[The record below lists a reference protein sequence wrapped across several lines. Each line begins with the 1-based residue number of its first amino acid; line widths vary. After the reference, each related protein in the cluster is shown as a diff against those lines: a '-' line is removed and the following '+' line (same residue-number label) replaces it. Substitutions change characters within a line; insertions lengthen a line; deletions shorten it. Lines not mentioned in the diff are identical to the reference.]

1 MNTIPQEL
9 DICVSNQCNMRCR
22 YCYSGNLDRSRAQ
35 RLDLRR
41 MKLAV
46 LQYLRAAGPRA
57 EKISISGGEPLLD
70 KKLLAALLPW
80 LRRAAGPGMEME
92 CFSNGL
98 LLDRHAAELFRR
110 SKVHLKIS
118 LDGAAASQ
126 DLNRITRGGQ
136 PSSARVVRNIKALPK
151 GLRRTLGISTTV
163 TRATAPRLAE
173 NIKFLASLGAGDL
186 GLSFA
191 VQEKWTSADLAALKR
206 ELLSARAWLKGAGRG
221 AFKDS
226 PKFGYK
232 LMRPGKAWLES
243 FCGQGEVS
251 IAPDGYFYPCSM
263 LSASSVA
270 QDPALRARYQ
280 VGDWRTG
287 LDLAKIRETREK
299 AFRTVVKGGRREFL
313 GCLLC
318 IYYSSLLHGGDL
330 RAMLRSSTDIVR
342 LLRKTGMGAGNP
354 DVPRAPLA
362 GAAK

>member
-22 YCYSGNLDRSRAQ
+22 YCYSGSLDRSRAQ

-70 KKLLAALLPW
+70 KKLLRSLLPW
-80 LRRAAGPGMEME
+80 LRRAAGPDLEIE

-98 LLDRHAAELFRR
+98 LLDRPTAELFRR
-110 SKVHLKIS
+110 SGVHLKIS
-118 LDGAAASQ
+118 LDGAPASQ
-126 DLNRITRGGQ
+126 DLNRVDAGGA
-136 PSSARVVRNIKALPK
+136 PSSARVVRNLLAIPK
-151 GLRRTLGISTTV
+151 SLRRSLGISATV
-163 TRATAPRLAE
+163 TRATAPRLFE
-173 NIKFLASLGAGDL
+173 NIKFLASLCAGDL

-191 VQEKWTSADLAALKR
+191 VQERWTRADMAGLECELLAASR
-206 ELLSARAWLKGAGRG
+206 WLKGAGRG

-226 PKFGYK
+226 PRFGYK
-232 LMRPGKAWLES
+232 LMRAGKPWLES
-243 FCGQGEVS
+243 FCGQGEIS
-251 IAPDGYFYPCSM
+251 IGPDGYFYPCSM

-270 QDPALRARYQ
+270 QEPALRARYAA
-280 VGDWRTG
+280 GDWRTG
-287 LDLAKIRETREK
+287 PDLAKVRASREK
-299 AFRTVVKGGRREFL
+299 IFKAVMAGGRREFL

-330 RAMLRSSTDIVR
+330 KAMLKSSTDIVR
-342 LLRKTGMGAGNP
+342 LLRATGMGSGNP
-354 DVPRAPLA
+354 DVPRA
-362 GAAK
+362 GAAR